1 VVNCTTKR
9 AALILIVSPSTT
21 LCAVAGLANA
31 SAAKVTV
38 AFTLAILLRANQN
51 DSGLRLR
58 HACET
63 FRLKFQTIDFIGAPD
78 ADS

>member
-1 VVNCTTKR
+1 M
-9 AALILIVSPSTT
+9 AARRRGAGSLRWLRW